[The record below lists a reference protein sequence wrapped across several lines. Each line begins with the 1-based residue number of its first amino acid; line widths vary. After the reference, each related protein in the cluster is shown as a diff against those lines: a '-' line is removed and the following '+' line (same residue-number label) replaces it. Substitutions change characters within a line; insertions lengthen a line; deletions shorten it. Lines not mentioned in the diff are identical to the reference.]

1 MDFDALVDEIV
12 ARVAAKMEAA
22 EDASGSCAEAADG
35 KPGLLIL
42 TQEHGNV
49 CHSML
54 DSKRLQEYYRTDC
67 ALVKEYQC
75 EITDYEAVILFDLT
89 VDALTRLAGGV
100 CDTPFTALAQK
111 AILHG
116 KKIFVPQE
124 AVELFQYAETVPS
137 AYYQMLLDKL
147 TLLKESGV
155 VICPAAGLEDAI
167 LSGEVK
173 AACVP
178 AAAELPKQAA
188 PAPALVPEVKKA
200 GREETISKRIIT
212 ERDIAAVYDRDLMA
226 VHVGERSILTDLARE
241 YAAAR
246 GVTIVK
252 E

>member
-1 MDFDALVDEIV
+1 MDFNALVDEIV

-22 EDASGSCAEAADG
+22 EDACCPCTEAADG

-67 ALVKEYQC
+67 ALVKDYQC

-89 VDALTRLAGGV
+89 VDALTRLADGV
-100 CDTPFTALAQK
+100 CDTPFTALAQQ

-155 VICPAAGLEDAI
+155 IICPAAGLEDAI

-173 AACVP
+173 TACAP
-178 AAAELPKQAA
+178 AAAEPPKQAA
-188 PAPALVPEVKKA
+188 PAPEAKKA

-212 ERDIAAVYDRDLMA
+212 ERDIAAVYDRDLTA

-246 GVTIVK
+246 GVAIVK